1 MSYEC
6 KIKCMYCVCN
16 VFPCYSRYSCLC
28 LYNLF
33 EWDYKLVWRQI
44 DGRTFSKFFFLF
56 YFRICLKQYVE
67 WFVDC
72 MLSILCSFFFSLWK
86 MKNKFQLVVFLLYLY
101 LFRQTVSTQITR
113 VLLCGQWQ
121 IHSCLVVIFLFLMRY
136 NRYNICI

>member
-1 MSYEC
+1 MNV
-6 KIKCMYCVCN
+6 KLNVCI
-16 VFPCYSRYSCLC
+16 VYAMFSHVIVGIHVSV
-28 LYNLF
+28 YNLF

-101 LFRQTVSTQITR
+101 LFGQTVSTQVTR
-113 VLLCGQWQ
+113 VLLCGQ
-121 IHSCLVVIFLFLMRY
+121 
-136 NRYNICI
+136 